1 MSESWN
7 DAGQNDRLFDD
18 AESLFA
24 ALAMEITV
32 RLNDAVAARGRASLV
47 ATGGTTPG
55 PLYDALSAEPAPW
68 DRVEIT
74 LTDER
79 WVAPDSEDSNEGLVR
94 RRLLRDRAAAAELI
108 GLKTPDATPADAEA
122 KVDRALAAM
131 IRPFDVTILG
141 MGDDGHIASLFPHAP
156 ELTRAIQAGP
166 TSLVCGVD
174 RPEAA
179 GASARL
185 SMTLPAILGS
195 RWIVLLIEGQEKL
208 DVVRRAREPGDAA
221 DLPVRTVLGQSDTP
235 VEVWWAP

>member
-1 MSESWN
+1 MN
-7 DAGQNDRLFDD
+7 DTQAAGDDEHLFEDRP
-18 AESLFA
+18 SLFA

-32 RLNDAVAARGRASLV
+32 RLTEAVTARGRASLV

-79 WVAPDSEDSNEGLVR
+79 WVAADGDDSNEGLVR
-94 RRLLRDRAAAAELI
+94 RRLLRDRGAAAELF
-108 GLKTPDATPADAEA
+108 GLKTPDATPAEAEA
-122 KVDRALAAM
+122 KVDRALSTMA
-131 IRPFDVTILG
+131 RPFDVVILG
-141 MGDDGHIASLFPHAP
+141 MGDDGHIASLFPHSP
-156 ELTRAIQAGP
+156 ELTRAMAAGP
-166 TSLVCGVD
+166 DQLVCAVD

-179 GASARL
+179 GAAARL

-195 RWIVLLIEGQEKL
+195 RWIVLLIEGQAKL
-208 DVVRRAREPGDAA
+208 DLVRRAREPGEAA
-221 DLPVRTVLGQSDTP
+221 DLPVRAVLGQAQAP

>member
-1 MSESWN
+1 MSEMGESG
-7 DAGQNDRLFDD
+7 DNDRLFDD
-18 AESLFA
+18 QESLFA

-32 RLNDAVAARGRASLV
+32 RLTDAVAAHDRASLV

-79 WVAPDSEDSNEGLVR
+79 WVPPDSEDSNEGLVR

-108 GLKTPDATPADAEA
+108 GLKTLDAIPADAEA
-122 KVDRALAAM
+122 KVNHALASM
-131 IRPFDVTILG
+131 VRPFDVVILG

-156 ELTRAIQAGP
+156 ELTRALEAGP
-166 TSLVCGVD
+166 DELVCAVN

-179 GASARL
+179 GAAARL

-195 RWIVLLIEGQEKL
+195 RWICLLIEGQAKL
-208 DVVRRAREPGDAA
+208 DVVRQARALRDPLA
-221 DLPVRTVLGQSDTP
+221 LPVSAVLDQSAVP

>member
-1 MSESWN
+1 MSDAWN
-7 DAGQNDRLFDD
+7 HAGEDDRLFDD
-18 AESLFA
+18 KASLFA

-32 RLNDAVAARGRASLV
+32 RLTDAVAARGRASLV

-79 WVAPDSEDSNEGLVR
+79 WVAPDSDDSNEGLVR
-94 RRLLRDRAAAAELI
+94 RRLLRDRAAGAELI
-108 GLKTPDATPADAEA
+108 GLKTPDATPAEAEA
-122 KVDRALAAM
+122 KVDRALAGM
-131 IRPFDVTILG
+131 IRPFDVVILG

-156 ELTRAIQAGP
+156 ELTRAMQAGP
-166 TSLVCGVD
+166 DSLVCAVD

-179 GASARL
+179 GAAARL

-195 RWIVLLIEGQEKL
+195 RWIVLLIEGQGKL
-208 DVVRRAREPGDAA
+208 DVVRQARELRDPDE
-221 DLPVRTVLGQSDTP
+221 LPVCTVLNQTNVP